1 MHKVTPGNPIRQML
15 FLVWYFSRLG
25 RPRMRVQLFASL
37 KRMPVI
43 GPCGR
48 HKDKAW
54 KQRGRCEA
62 QGFPDCLEIQM
73 RHGRSAQ

>member
-1 MHKVTPGNPIRQML
+1 
-15 FLVWYFSRLG
+15 
-25 RPRMRVQLFASL
+25 MRVQLFASL

-73 RHGRSAQ
+73 RHDRSAQ